1 MMVVLIVAMITT
13 VVPMET
19 VNDNLI
25 SSNGI
30 SLSSIKT
37 FLHSLI
43 SSIYTI
49 VGRESY
55 SSPLVQAYLDRTGT
69 GTGGTGGDLGWGS
82 EKPCC
87 VICILKLYQRG
98 GGWDINNYKIWSTLN
113 RDLEIYISAIEFCDD
128 VIQCWEDDSNR
139 YPVLML
145 SKRKGWRRRNGSKS
159 SYFNAD
165 WLWLQAKLMVLSY

>member
-1 MMVVLIVAMITT
+1 MAMIMTMMVVLIVAMITT

-98 GGWDINNYKIWSTLN
+98 GGWDINNYKI
-113 RDLEIYISAIEFCDD
+113 
-128 VIQCWEDDSNR
+128 
-139 YPVLML
+139 
-145 SKRKGWRRRNGSKS
+145 
-159 SYFNAD
+159 
-165 WLWLQAKLMVLSY
+165 